1 VSTLVSPELEQ
12 QAVAWRRHL
21 HANPEL
27 AFAEHDTTAYIVR
40 ALEEIGGLEL
50 ERPAETGVVA
60 RLRGARPGKTLAL
73 RADIDA
79 LPIVEDTGLEFSST
93 RPGAMHA
100 CGHDG
105 HTAMLLAAAKALV
118 ARRDELAGEV
128 RFIFQPAEE
137 LPPGGARMLVDAGV
151 MDGVDLVVGAH
162 LFSLVEVGKIATPV
176 GPVTAAADVWEAQ
189 VFGKGGH
196 AAGPHLTVDPIVV
209 ASEVVL
215 AFQQIVSR
223 TVDPIKSAVV
233 SVTKFQAGSAL
244 NIIPESVALAGTVR
258 TFDADVRAGVRER
271 MERVLRGVTEAH
283 GASYAFEYV
292 EGYDSVVN
300 DDEAAALVRAA
311 AVAEFG
317 EDVIVDQP
325 PIMGGEDFSSYLS
338 KAPGVFFVVGAGKV
352 GGIPHHHPRFTIDE
366 SAFRQGIAVFV
377 RTALDYLVD

>member
-1 VSTLVSPELEQ
+1 MTAETVRETVIEWRRYLHQHPELSFQEERTAQ
-12 QAVAWRRHL
+12 FIADT
-21 HANPEL
+21 L
-27 AFAEHDTTAYIVR
+27 AGFGPLAIT
-40 ALEEIGGLEL
+40 
-50 ERPAETGVVA
+50 RPTPTSVVA
-60 RLRGARPGKTLAL
+60 RLTGPRPGPVLAM

-79 LPIVEDTGLEFSST
+79 LPIDEKNTHDFISKQ
-93 RPGAMHA
+93 PGVMHA

-118 ARRDELAGEV
+118 ARREGLAGEV

-137 LPPGGARMLVDAGV
+137 LPPGGARTLVEAGV
-151 MDGVDLVVGAH
+151 MDGVDLVIGAH

-176 GPVTAAADVWEAQ
+176 GPVTAAADVWDAQ

-233 SVTKFQAGSAL
+233 SVTKFQAGSAH
-244 NIIPESVALAGTVR
+244 NVIPEAVKLAGTVR
-258 TFDADVRAGVRER
+258 TFDPEVRAGVRER

-338 KAPGVFFVVGAGKV
+338 KAPGVFFVVGAGKA